1 MKNKNTFSFILATFI
16 ISLSTFH
23 SFSQEDT
30 TSVKNLMKEGILRME
45 AGKFKEAIEVFDK
58 GRDYLHKIAV
68 KQDEKNINTI
78 RSLELTRQA
87 EREIRQ
93 NNFEGA
99 LTLLNEAIEYND
111 RNIEAYK
118 YRGSV
123 RLILEEQIDRKKSR
137 NYQGLLNDY
146 TNAINIAIRAVDA
159 TPRNSQERKEVEKE
173 IAKILINRAYV
184 KMQSGRR
191 AGFHSA
197 IDDYTLAIRYDDQNW
212 DGFLGRAVAFNS
224 VKDYRREVQDYLKAI
239 ELIQKFDFRMTDK
252 EWAKLYLNV
261 ALAYVNIRQPNFAFE
276 YSTKSYN
283 LGNAEAEKIMERSRP
298 K

>member
-1 MKNKNTFSFILATFI
+1 MKNNNTFS
-16 ISLSTFH
+16 ISLTFLIILFSASH

-30 TSVKNLMKEGILRME
+30 TSVKNLIKEGISRME
-45 AGKFKEAIEVFDK
+45 AGKFKEAIEVIDK

-99 LTLLNEAIEYND
+99 LTLLNEAIDYND

-118 YRGSV
+118 FRGSV

-146 TNAINIAIRAVDA
+146 TNAVNIAIRTVET

-184 KMQSGRR
+184 KMQSAKK
-191 AGFHSA
+191 AGFYSA

-212 DGFLGRAVAFNS
+212 DGFLGRAVALNN
-224 VKDYRREVQDYLKAI
+224 VKDYRREVNDYLKAI
-239 ELIQKFDFRMTDK
+239 ELIQKYDFRMTDE

-261 ALAYVNIRQPNFAFE
+261 ALAYVNIRQPNFAYE
-276 YSTKSYN
+276 YSTRAYN
-283 LGNAEAEKIMERSRP
+283 LGNTEAEKIMERSRP